1 MGQSMRQVWLTE
13 YFQCWNATEAARRA
27 GYKWPNK
34 YGPKLKEQLQDEIDA
49 RLDEMAMPA
58 NEVLARLGEMA
69 RADIADFI
77 SETGAIDWD
86 KIRAKGYLVKKVVHQ
101 KGQRSTIELHDAQSA
116 LMHLDRYHGGDEG
129 TAIPEQHEVKITEI
143 VVRKPSEPV
152 DSDG

>member
-1 MGQSMRQVWLTE
+1 MRQVWLTE

-101 KGQRSTIELHDAQSA
+101 KGQRSTI
-116 LMHLDRYHGGDEG
+116 
-129 TAIPEQHEVKITEI
+129 
-143 VVRKPSEPV
+143 
-152 DSDG
+152 